1 MKEYLI
7 KLLKQEIKESYKT
20 FLKILS
26 EKNNDIKDFDMP
38 SYRQDMTVKQL
49 DKFNKCK
56 ESNDTVTAI
65 KIIKQARKKYYA
77 KLFKRKL
84 KVIELIVSANDFKYA
99 VCYIDWVRNSTW
111 GMCPRGTYKNGYNFR
126 NYKSITGY
134 GYDKLST
141 LTANMFNEDLNLMKL
156 VYNKLYRYNINKNNI
171 QDKLGYGIRI
181 SYGVPYFEGAV
192 GVECHIKILKN
203 LGLIAQHL
211 DTRKTDYI
219 TIDRVR

>member
-26 EKNNDIKDFDMP
+26 EKKNDIKDFDMP
-38 SYRQDMTVKQL
+38 SYRQDMTAKQLKVFNECKENNNIKLALKIVKQ
-49 DKFNKCK
+49 
-56 ESNDTVTAI
+56 S
-65 KIIKQARKKYYA
+65 RKKYYA

-84 KVIELIVSANDFKYA
+84 KRIEEIVSANDFKYS
-99 VCYIDWVRNSTW
+99 VCDIDWVRNSIW
-111 GMCPRGTYKNGYNFR
+111 GYCPRGTYRNGYEFN
-126 NYKSITGY
+126 NYRSITGC

-141 LTANMFNEDLNLMKL
+141 LTANMFNNDLSLMKL
-156 VYNKLYRYNINKNNI
+156 VCNKLYRYNINKNNI
-171 QDKLGYGIRI
+171 QDKLGDGIRI

-192 GVECHIKILKN
+192 GIECHITILKN

-219 TIDRVR
+219 TVDRVR

>member
-26 EKNNDIKDFDMP
+26 ERKNNIKDFDMP
-38 SYRQDMTVKQL
+38 SYRQDMTAKQLKVFNECKENNNIKLALKIVKQ
-49 DKFNKCK
+49 
-56 ESNDTVTAI
+56 S
-65 KIIKQARKKYYA
+65 RKKYYS

-84 KVIELIVSANDFKYA
+84 KRIEEIFNASDFKYS
-99 VCYIDWVRNSTW
+99 VCDIDWVRNSTW
-111 GMCPRGTYKNGYNFR
+111 GYCPRGTYRNGYEFK
-126 NYKSITGY
+126 NYRSITGC

-141 LTANMFNEDLNLMKL
+141 LTANMFNEDLSLMKL
-156 VYNKLYRYNINKNNI
+156 VCNKLYIYNINKNNI

-181 SYGVPYFEGAV
+181 SYGLPYFEGAV
-192 GVECHIKILKN
+192 GVECHIRILKN

-211 DTRKTDYI
+211 DARESDYI
-219 TIDRVR
+219 TVDRIK

>member
-7 KLLKQEIKESYKT
+7 KLLKKEIKENYKT
-20 FLKILS
+20 FLKT
-26 EKNNDIKDFDMP
+26 IKERKDNFEELDMP
-38 SYRQDMTVKQL
+38 TYMEDMTTKQL
-49 DKFNKCK
+49 KIFNECK
-56 ESNDTVTAI
+56 ETNNTKLAVQ
-65 KIIKQARKKYYA
+65 IIKASRKKYYN

-84 KVIELIVSANDFKYA
+84 KKIEAICNAVEFRFA
-99 VCYIDWVRNSTW
+99 VCDIDWVKNSTW
-111 GMCPRGTYKNGYNFR
+111 GNCPRGTYRNGYEFKTYR
-126 NYKSITGY
+126 SITGC

-156 VYNKLYRYNINKNNI
+156 VCNKIYKNNINKNNI

-181 SYGVPYFEGAV
+181 SFGVPYFEGAV
-192 GVECHIKILKN
+192 GVDCHTRILQN

-211 DTRKTDYI
+211 DTRRTDYI

>member
-26 EKNNDIKDFDMP
+26 EKKNNIKDFDMP
-38 SYRQDMTVKQL
+38 SYRQDMTTKQLKVFNECKENNNIKLALKIVKQ
-49 DKFNKCK
+49 
-56 ESNDTVTAI
+56 S
-65 KIIKQARKKYYA
+65 RKKYYT

-84 KVIELIVSANDFKYA
+84 KRIEEISNASDFKYS
-99 VCYIDWVRNSTW
+99 VCDIDWVRNSTW
-111 GMCPRGTYKNGYNFR
+111 GMCPRGTYKNGYEFK

-141 LTANMFNEDLNLMKL
+141 LTANMFNEDLTLMKL
-156 VYNKLYRYNINKNNI
+156 VCNKLYKYNINKNNI

-192 GVECHIKILKN
+192 GVECHIKIFKN
-203 LGLIAQHL
+203 LGLIARHL
-211 DTRKTDYI
+211 ETSKTDYI
-219 TIDRVR
+219 TVDRVR

>member
-26 EKNNDIKDFDMP
+26 EKKNGIKDFDLP
-38 SYRQDMTVKQL
+38 SYKEDMTAKQL
-49 DKFNKCK
+49 KVFNECK
-56 ESNDTVTAI
+56 KNNDIELAL
-65 KIIKQARKKYYA
+65 KIIKQSRKKYYA
-77 KLFKRKL
+77 KLFKRKV
-84 KVIELIVSANDFKYA
+84 KRIEEIVNANDFRYS
-99 VCYIDWVRNSTW
+99 VCDIDWVRNSTW
-111 GMCPRGTYKNGYNFR
+111 GHCPRGTYRNGYKTKIYR
-126 NYKSITGY
+126 SITGY

-141 LTANMFNEDLNLMKL
+141 LTANMFNEDTTLMKL
-156 VYNKLYRYNINKNNI
+156 VCNELYKHNINKNNI

-181 SYGVPYFEGAV
+181 FYGVPYFECAV

-211 DTRKTDYI
+211 ETRKTDYI
-219 TIDRVR
+219 TVDKVK

>member
-7 KLLKQEIKESYKT
+7 KLLKQEIKKSYKT

-26 EKNNDIKDFDMP
+26 ERKNNIKDFDMP
-38 SYRQDMTVKQL
+38 SYKEDMTTKQLKVFNEYKENNNIKLALKIVKQ
-49 DKFNKCK
+49 
-56 ESNDTVTAI
+56 S
-65 KIIKQARKKYYA
+65 RKKYYA

-84 KVIELIVSANDFKYA
+84 KRIEEISNASDFKYS
-99 VCYIDWVRNSTW
+99 VCDIDWVRNSTW
-111 GMCPRGTYKNGYNFR
+111 GYCPRGTYRNGYNFK
-126 NYKSITGY
+126 NYRSITGC

-141 LTANMFNEDLNLMKL
+141 LTANMFNEDLSLMKL
-156 VYNKLYRYNINKNNI
+156 VCNKLYRYNINKNNI
-171 QDKLGYGIRI
+171 QDELGYGIRI

-192 GVECHIKILKN
+192 GIECHIKILKN